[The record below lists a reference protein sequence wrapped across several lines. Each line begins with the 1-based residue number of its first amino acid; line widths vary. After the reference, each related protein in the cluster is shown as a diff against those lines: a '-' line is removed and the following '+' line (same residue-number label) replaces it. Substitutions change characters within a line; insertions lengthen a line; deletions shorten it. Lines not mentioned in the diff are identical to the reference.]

1 MLKEEQHM
9 LEEFIEGDES
19 AFNDFFETYYTDLCN
34 FVNAYIRNESV
45 SEDIVQDVFVYIW
58 KNRTNLIITHS
69 LKHYLFTSAKNKS
82 LNYLRNLRTRLS
94 KEQQAIVEYETVTE
108 QTEKDIALKELQLL
122 LNQAIENLPPKCREI
137 YLLSRDEELSN
148 KDISEKLGISV
159 KTVENQMTI
168 ALRKIREAL
177 QCYQH
182 EMISL
187 FLLWLIHK

>member
-1 MLKEEQHM
+1 MQKEEQHI
-9 LEEFIEGDES
+9 LQKFIEGDES

-58 KNRTNLIITHS
+58 KNRKNLAITSS

-94 KEQQAIVEYETVTE
+94 KEQQAIVDYEESSE
-108 QTEKDIALKELQLL
+108 QTDKEISLKELQHL
-122 LNQAIENLPPKCREI
+122 LNHAIENLPPKCREI

-148 KDISEKLGISV
+148 KDISEKLGISI

-177 QCYQH
+177 QCYHH
-182 EMISL
+182 EMVCL
-187 FLLWLIHK
+187 FLLWIINK